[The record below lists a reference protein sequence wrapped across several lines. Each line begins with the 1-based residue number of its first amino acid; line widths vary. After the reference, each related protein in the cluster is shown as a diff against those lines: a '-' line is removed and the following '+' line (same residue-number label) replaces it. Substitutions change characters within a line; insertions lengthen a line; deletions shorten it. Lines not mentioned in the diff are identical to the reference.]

1 MPQTQ
6 SARLSNGR
14 PVFVVDSWFSSLS
27 SLQIS
32 LLVLVIYY
40 EDCIFR
46 LPQMPFTWEF
56 TPLVKK
62 LAEKCVEIDGVV
74 VF

>member
-1 MPQTQ
+1 MT
-6 SARLSNGR
+6 R
-14 PVFVVDSWFSSLS
+14 PNLPCIGVEFGLGCAPDP
-27 SLQIS
+27 
-32 LLVLVIYY
+32 
-40 EDCIFR
+40 ECADCIFR